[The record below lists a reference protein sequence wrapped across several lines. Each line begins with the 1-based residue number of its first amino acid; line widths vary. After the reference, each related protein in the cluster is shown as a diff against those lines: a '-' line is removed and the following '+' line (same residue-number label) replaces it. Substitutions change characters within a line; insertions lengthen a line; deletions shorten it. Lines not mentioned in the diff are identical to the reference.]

1 MEAPEQDIHPLV
13 KGLTILVVAA
23 FALYGLWATVIA
35 FVGGTLPV
43 IGIRLPG
50 GLISGLLWLFVADP
64 ILMTVGYWIGLVIV
78 LPVHA
83 LISWLRD

>member
-1 MEAPEQDIHPLV
+1 MESPPENIHPLV
-13 KGLTILVVAA
+13 KGLSVLVVGV

-35 FVGGTLPV
+35 FVGGSLPI

-50 GLISGLLWLFVADP
+50 GLISGLLWLFIADP
-64 ILMTVGYWIGLVIV
+64 ILMTVGYWVGIVVI

-83 LISWLRD
+83 LISWVRE